1 MNAEN
6 MSDKKWLFA
15 FLLCIFFG
23 NFGFHRFYVG
33 KTGTG
38 LAYLFTFGF
47 LGIGW
52 TVDMIK
58 LITGTFKDNQGKSLQ
73 VEFSIN

>member
-1 MNAEN
+1 MDTEN
-6 MSDKKWLFA
+6 ISEKNWLFA

-23 NFGFHRFYVG
+23 SFGFHRFYVG
-33 KTGTG
+33 KVGTG

-52 TVDMIK
+52 LIDTIK
-58 LITGTFKDNQGKSLQ
+58 LIMGTFKDKQHKNLNVK
-73 VEFSIN
+73 FSFN

>member
-1 MNAEN
+1 MDTEN
-6 MSDKKWLFA
+6 VSEKNWLFA

-23 NFGFHRFYVG
+23 SFGFHRFYVG
-33 KTGTG
+33 KVGTG

-52 TVDMIK
+52 VVDTIK
-58 LITGTFKDNQGKSLQ
+58 LIMGTFKDKQHKNLNVK
-73 VEFSIN
+73 FSFN